1 MRSFQKKEAREILRF
16 IQEVPLFQ
24 GFYSRQKDNLAKRF
38 VEREYKV
45 GEKIVTQGLGGEG
58 FFILIKGHA
67 DAFRTRADGTQMQ
80 VNSFGPTVFFR
91 ELALLDDK
99 LRTASVI
106 ATELYLCLVLTRWD
120 FLVLMK
126 EDCEMAVI
134 VLGEIARRLRAA
146 LDT

>member
-1 MRSFQKKEAREILRF
+1 LQLCFANPEFFLMRSFQKKEAREILRF
-16 IQEVPLFQ
+16 IQVVPLFQ

-80 VNSFGPTVFFR
+80 VNSFGPTVFL
-91 ELALLDDK
+91 ETWHCWMINCEPLLW
-99 LRTASVI
+99 LPRNCIFAW
-106 ATELYLCLVLTRWD
+106 Y
-120 FLVLMK
+120 
-126 EDCEMAVI
+126 
-134 VLGEIARRLRAA
+134 
-146 LDT
+146 